1 VLDVIADYFQKRVK
15 GGLKHLQATG
25 RPDRGARIWKF
36 YNFTFIVKTPSHAL
50 FINCRDGGMRRKIS
64 AIDPELII
72 PGHENEIRHIVD
84 GRQGVVRTLS
94 NLGDNKIPVVLMTRG
109 EHFYYGSQ

>member
-1 VLDVIADYFQKRVK
+1 MHMGDQSRSSDYDNWMKDIGKNHDVDV
-15 GGLKHLQATG
+15 
-25 RPDRGARIWKF
+25 
-36 YNFTFIVKTPSHAL
+36 L

-64 AIDPELII
+64 AIDPKLII

-94 NLGDNKIPVVLMTRG
+94 NLGDNEIPVVLMTWG
-109 EHFYYGSQ
+109 EYYHYGL